1 MRARETTKPR
11 RICSGSRGPV
21 IQNPPPGRMHM
32 VASFI
37 THRALDGGTYQLE
50 GDLYLQSPGTSAV
63 EVAAGGRLVDREHP
77 HRAPVLRRC
86 RASAGRPA
94 RHRDRG
100 RGETEPTRPG
110 RRLHIGHLPGRRSRS
125 GSPPG
130 RCDDVRRG
138 VRCVR
143 PADGRHGQ
151 GPGLRAAADGR
162 RGRDRRTPVPTP
174 SVGRA
179 GGAQAHVPAGR
190 FRVTRSVSV
199 VVVSIQSTRLPVSAA
214 ALDCWPRLQETRPSG
229 APFGVNCWSFARESL

>member
-1 MRARETTKPR
+1 
-11 RICSGSRGPV
+11 
-21 IQNPPPGRMHM
+21 M
-32 VASFI
+32 VASFV
-37 THRALDGGTYQLE
+37 THRALDGGT
-50 GDLYLQSPGTSAV
+50 SPGGRPRPP
-63 EVAAGGRLVDREHP
+63 VAEHFGRRGGGRWPTGRVRCRAGLCGGRRRRFPGHRVDREHP
-77 HRAPVLRRC
+77 HRAPVLGRC
-86 RASAGRPA
+86 RASTGRPA

-100 RGETEPTRPG
+100 RGETEPTGPG

-130 RCDDVRRG
+130 RRDDVRRG
-138 VRCVR
+138 VRCGQ
-143 PADGRHGQ
+143 PADGRHGH

-162 RGRDRRTPVPTP
+162 RGRDRGTPVPTP

-179 GGAQAHVPAGR
+179 GGAQAQVPAGR

-214 ALDCWPRLQETRPSG
+214 ALDCWPWLQETRPSG